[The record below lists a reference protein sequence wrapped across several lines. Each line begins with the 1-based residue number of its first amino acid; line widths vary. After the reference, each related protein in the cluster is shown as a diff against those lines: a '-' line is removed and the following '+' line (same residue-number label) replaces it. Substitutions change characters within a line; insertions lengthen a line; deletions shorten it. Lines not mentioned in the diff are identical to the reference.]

1 MLWAFFPGDVYWVL
15 TDKVVM
21 SLSLSPGYHNLIA
34 QLPEPV
40 RHSYCIHNGFSLTL
54 MDLTGP
60 TYFKA
65 SSCVADMWDMTKSFE
80 KKQKSIFRYFWHSHI
95 VTLYWSLPVTNWT
108 TRFCLGSTNTLFL
121 HNTWHTQNI
130 SSNLDWSQSFF
141 LLELKTIVTVSQVPG
156 QNDWRQQSLWAS
168 VIGVWCRF
176 LSESSL
182 EGQN

>member
-108 TRFCLGSTNTLFL
+108 TRFCLGNTLFL
-121 HNTWHTQNI
+121 HKHLTDRKYIIQSWLI
-130 SSNLDWSQSFF
+130 SFGHFLF
-141 LLELKTIVTVSQVPG
+141 LLEGRIKTSGNHMNASQIWEPLYSRTC
-156 QNDWRQQSLWAS
+156 QFHLSLM
-168 VIGVWCRF
+168 
-176 LSESSL
+176 
-182 EGQN
+182 